1 MQSTGIKVGEQWEQ
15 IDSRPDPQDA
25 TKRIKE
31 VRVIEITSIPTP
43 SMPVGYR
50 IVRNDKHPHRVGKTG
65 SIRRFDLHRKYKAVA

>member
-1 MQSTGIKVGEQWEQ
+1 MQHGIKVGDQWEQ
-15 IDSRPDPQDA
+15 TTTVPDPHNKDQA
-25 TKRIKE
+25 TQL

-65 SIRRFDLHRKYKAVA
+65 SIRRFDLHHKYKAVA